1 MKVDELKKIEDLI
14 SLIENN
20 FKNKE
25 CNEEKGF
32 QMNGVY
38 IWKKYCDGK

>member
-1 MKVDELKKIEDLI
+1 MSKMKVDELKKLEDLI

-25 CNEEKGF
+25 RNEEKGF

-38 IWKKYCDGK
+38 I